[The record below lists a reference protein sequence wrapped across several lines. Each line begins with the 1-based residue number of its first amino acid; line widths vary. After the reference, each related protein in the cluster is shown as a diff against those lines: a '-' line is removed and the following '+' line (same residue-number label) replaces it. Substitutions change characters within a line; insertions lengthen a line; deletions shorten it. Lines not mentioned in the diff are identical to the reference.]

1 MKLELRISNY
11 DLLDEY
17 LKRDIDIIGFG
28 DEYCEWAIFNVP
40 KLKEVVKKNAGGRK
54 DRSSCDIIYHKR
66 MF

>member
-28 DEYCEWAIFNVP
+28 DEYC
-40 KLKEVVKKNAGGRK
+40 
-54 DRSSCDIIYHKR
+54 
-66 MF
+66 

>member
-40 KLKEVVKKNAGGRK
+40 KLKEVVKKRW
-54 DRSSCDIIYHKR
+54 RQER
-66 MF
+66 PFEL